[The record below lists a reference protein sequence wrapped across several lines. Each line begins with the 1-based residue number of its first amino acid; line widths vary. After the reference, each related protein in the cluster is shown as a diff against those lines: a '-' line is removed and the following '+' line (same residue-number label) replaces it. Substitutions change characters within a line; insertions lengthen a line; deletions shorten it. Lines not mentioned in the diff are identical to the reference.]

1 MLMHSSTRRRKRRR
15 RAARGDFT
23 VQRNLTRALLVAAAL
38 GSAAMAGCASTDEQ
52 KSAGTGQQSEQ
63 SEQSAGAGQ
72 QSAGEV
78 VDDGVVTAKV
88 KARLVDDPV
97 TRAYEIEVETF
108 KGTVQLSG
116 VVDSAEAR
124 SRATQL
130 AKETAGVKD
139 VKNSLQVRK
148 PEG

>member
-1 MLMHSSTRRRKRRR
+1 M
-15 RAARGDFT
+15 
-23 VQRNLTRALLVAAAL
+23 RNLTRALFVAAVL
-38 GSAAMAGCASTDEQ
+38 GSIAMAGCASTAGEQ
-52 KSAGTGQQSEQ
+52 SAGAPA
-63 SEQSAGAGQ
+63 SAGAGQ

-88 KARLVDDPV
+88 KAKLVDDPV
-97 TRAYEIEVETF
+97 TKAYQINVETF

-116 VVDSAEAR
+116 SVDSAEAR

-130 AKETAGVKD
+130 ARDVGGVKD
-139 VKNSLQVRK
+139 VKNSLQVSK

>member
-1 MLMHSSTRRRKRRR
+1 M
-15 RAARGDFT
+15 
-23 VQRNLTRALLVAAAL
+23 RNLNRALFVAAVL
-38 GSAAMAGCASTDEQ
+38 GSIAMAGCAST
-52 KSAGTGQQSEQ
+52 A
-63 SEQSAGAGQ
+63 SEQSAGAAQPSAQ

-88 KARLVDDPV
+88 KAKLVDDPV
-97 TRAYEIEVETF
+97 TKAYQINVETF

-116 VVDSAEAR
+116 SVDSAEAS

-130 AKETAGVKD
+130 ARDVGGVKD
-139 VKNSLQVRK
+139 VKNSLQVHK

>member
-1 MLMHSSTRRRKRRR
+1 MM
-15 RAARGDFT
+15 
-23 VQRNLTRALLVAAAL
+23 RNLTRALFVAAVL
-38 GSAAMAGCASTDEQ
+38 GSTAMAGCAST
-52 KSAGTGQQSEQ
+52 AGP
-63 SEQSAGAGQ
+63 QSAGAGP

-88 KARLVDDPV
+88 KAKLIDDPV
-97 TRAYEIEVETF
+97 TKAYQINVETF

-116 VVDSAEAR
+116 FVDSAEAR

-130 AKETAGVKD
+130 ARDVGGVK
-139 VKNSLQVRK
+139 VVENSLQVRK